1 MAPVENSRADFM
13 GCSCRYLEATYKFI
27 YNILLLFLDSFGIPS
42 CLTYDYALFYVI
54 PAQAAAATTT
64 IIIIIEAISFNHFLH
79 FVLKIFHILDYRNQV
94 LYIYIYLLFIIYFNF
109 IYLFSCLVFL

>member
-54 PAQAAAATTT
+54 PA
-64 IIIIIEAISFNHFLH
+64 
-79 FVLKIFHILDYRNQV
+79 
-94 LYIYIYLLFIIYFNF
+94 
-109 IYLFSCLVFL
+109 